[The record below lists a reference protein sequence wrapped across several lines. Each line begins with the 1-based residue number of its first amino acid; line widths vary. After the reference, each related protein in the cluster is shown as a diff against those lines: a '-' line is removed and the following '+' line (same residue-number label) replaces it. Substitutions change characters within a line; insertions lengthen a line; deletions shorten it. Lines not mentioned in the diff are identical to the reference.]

1 MSDAKH
7 TPGPWILEGGSIY
20 AYHAEALDLT
30 SDVEPFCIADRDMDT
45 RIDFDAEGE
54 ANGHIIAA
62 APDLLEALKWIAH
75 HYANQDM
82 NHRDFRV
89 EAAQRAEAAIAKAE
103 GK

>member
-1 MSDAKH
+1 VSDAKH
-7 TPGPWILEGGSIY
+7 TPAPWRVEGHRSGVP
-20 AYHAEALDLT
+20 H
-30 SDVEPFCIADRDMDT
+30 
-45 RIDFDAEGE
+45 
-54 ANGHIIAA
+54 GHIISHGINSHGDGPEGYVCDTWNSSDADARLIAA

-103 GK
+103 GKL

>member
-1 MSDAKH
+1 VSDAKH
-7 TPGPWILEGGSIY
+7 TPAPWRVEGHRSGVP
-20 AYHAEALDLT
+20 H
-30 SDVEPFCIADRDMDT
+30 
-45 RIDFDAEGE
+45 
-54 ANGHIIAA
+54 GHIISHGINSHGDGPEGYVCDTWNSSDADARLIAA

-103 GK
+103 GKP